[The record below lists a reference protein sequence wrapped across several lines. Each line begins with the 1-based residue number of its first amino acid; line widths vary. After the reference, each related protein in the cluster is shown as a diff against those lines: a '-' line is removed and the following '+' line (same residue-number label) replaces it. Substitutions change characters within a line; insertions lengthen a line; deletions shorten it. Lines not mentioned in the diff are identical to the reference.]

1 MNSKEN
7 INSLDCVNHSLHG
20 LDCKPHM
27 KGFIFNNMQEVWKN
41 VNGFEGL
48 YQISNFGKVKSLPR
62 KWQPKEIILKPGKDK
77 NGYFKVILHKN
88 KIRYNKQ
95 VHILVFDNFGKS
107 KRNGHKLQV
116 DHFDENKQ
124 NNYIENLQLLTN
136 KII

>member
-48 YQISNFGKVKSLPR
+48 YQISNFGK
-62 KWQPKEIILKPGKDK
+62 
-77 NGYFKVILHKN
+77 
-88 KIRYNKQ
+88 
-95 VHILVFDNFGKS
+95 S